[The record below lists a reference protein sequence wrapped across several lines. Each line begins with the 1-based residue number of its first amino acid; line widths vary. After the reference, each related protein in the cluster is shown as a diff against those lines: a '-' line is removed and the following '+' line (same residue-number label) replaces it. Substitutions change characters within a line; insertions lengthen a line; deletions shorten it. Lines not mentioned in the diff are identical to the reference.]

1 MTRDFGD
8 ESRIRP
14 TKAFGSVRC
23 NPKLIGS
30 SWVDFVGSA
39 EWVGGAVYSVR
50 RFRVTVLKF
59 WIPDPGS
66 HSESS
71 RTRMEKFPREKMFFL
86 SIINIMCKIEKF

>member
-1 MTRDFGD
+1 MKRGTELGLTSGWVGVTRDFGD

-39 EWVGGAVYSVR
+39 EWVGGPVYSIR
-50 RFRVTVLKF
+50 RFRVTVL
-59 WIPDPGS
+59 D
-66 HSESS
+66 
-71 RTRMEKFPREKMFFL
+71 
-86 SIINIMCKIEKF
+86 INMLT